1 MRSPPG
7 QYYAW
12 FIVREP
18 VRSERQL
25 TDQNDKAGSGLE
37 PETSQVSDSARQAA
51 VGGYGVAVRRT
62 GKAVEI
68 TLTANDEYAGI
79 QLYDSLVQSISN
91 GRLRLELSF
100 SRS

>member
-1 MRSPPG
+1 M
-7 QYYAW
+7 AN
-12 FIVREP
+12 
-18 VRSERQL
+18 
-25 TDQNDKAGSGLE
+25 QNDKAGSGLE
-37 PETSQVSDSARQAA
+37 PVTSQAPDAAPQTA

-79 QLYDSLVQSISN
+79 ELYDSLVQSISK

-100 SRS
+100 SRP

>member
-1 MRSPPG
+1 M
-7 QYYAW
+7 A
-12 FIVREP
+12 
-18 VRSERQL
+18 
-25 TDQNDKAGSGLE
+25 DQDDEADSGLE
-37 PETSQVSDSARQAA
+37 PETSQVPEAVSRAA

-79 QLYDSLVQSISN
+79 QLYDSLVQSISK

>member
-1 MRSPPG
+1 M
-7 QYYAW
+7 A
-12 FIVREP
+12 
-18 VRSERQL
+18 
-25 TDQNDKAGSGLE
+25 DQNDEAGSGLE
-37 PETSQVSDSARQAA
+37 PEMSQGPDSAQQAA

-91 GRLRLELSF
+91 GRLQLELSF

>member
-1 MRSPPG
+1 M
-7 QYYAW
+7 A
-12 FIVREP
+12 
-18 VRSERQL
+18 
-25 TDQNDKAGSGLE
+25 DQNDKADGRLE
-37 PETSQVSDSARQAA
+37 PETSQVPDGARQAA
-51 VGGYGVAVRRT
+51 VGGYGVAVRRN

-79 QLYDSLVQSISN
+79 ELYDSLVQSISN

>member
-1 MRSPPG
+1 LAH
-7 QYYAW
+7 Q
-12 FIVREP
+12 
-18 VRSERQL
+18 
-25 TDQNDKAGSGLE
+25 DDKAGSGLE
-37 PETSQVSDSARQAA
+37 PEMSQGPGAARQPA

-79 QLYDSLVQSISN
+79 ELYDSLVQSIKK
-91 GRLRLELSF
+91 GQLRLELSF

>member
-1 MRSPPG
+1 M
-7 QYYAW
+7 AH
-12 FIVREP
+12 
-18 VRSERQL
+18 
-25 TDQNDKAGSGLE
+25 QNDKAGNGLE
-37 PETSQVSDSARQAA
+37 PETSQDLGAARQPA

-79 QLYDSLVQSISN
+79 ELYDSLVESIKK
-91 GRLRLELSF
+91 GQLRLELNF